1 MIEIIG
7 VRFKDVGKTY
17 YFDPGGQ
24 KFTPKEPVLV
34 ETARGVELGFISL
47 ANRMVTEEDITPP
60 LKPIVRRATPDDLQK
75 SEENRKKERDA
86 LAICAKKVA
95 DHKLEMSL
103 VDAEYT
109 FDRSKLVFF
118 FTAEGRID
126 FRDLVRDL
134 ASQFHTR
141 IELRQIG
148 VRDEAKIVGG
158 IGVCGCP
165 LCCNTF
171 LEEFHSVSIKMA
183 KEQNLSLSP
192 TKISG
197 TCGRLMCCLKYEQEA
212 YEELLATTPLP
223 GAIVDTPEGRGK
235 VVDTQLLRGNLKVR
249 LDDMP
254 EAVPRC
260 YHKCNCKLIKKAAEV
275 SSDDRPRRPRRNTES
290 EE

>member
-17 YFDPGGQ
+17 YFSPEGM
-24 KFTPKEPVLV
+24 KFEPKEQVLV
-34 ETARGVELGFISL
+34 ETARGIELGFISL
-47 ANRMVTEEDITPP
+47 ANRMVSEEDITPP
-60 LKPIVRRATPDDLQK
+60 LKPIVRRATPEDLQK
-75 SEENRKKERDA
+75 SEENKKKERDA
-86 LAICAKKVA
+86 FDLCVKKIEE
-95 DHKLEMSL
+95 HKLEMAL

-109 FDRSKLVFF
+109 FDRSKLIFF
-118 FTAEGRID
+118 FTADGRID

-212 YEELLATTPLP
+212 YEDLLATTPLP
-223 GAIVDTPEGRGK
+223 GSIVDTPEGRGK

-249 LDDMP
+249 LDDLP

-260 YHKCNCKLIKKAAEV
+260 YHKGKCKLIKKPTESIDDTPRKSKHRAAEK
-275 SSDDRPRRPRRNTES
+275 E
-290 EE
+290 